1 MKQMELA
8 RRYFEEF
15 GRPMIESQF
24 PQLKDSYA
32 AGLAGEGSGCLGYDD
47 EISQDHDFALG
58 FCIWLKKDDFDRWG
72 STLQQAYDRLP
83 SSFMGFDRN
92 NVIDAGR
99 LGVIEIGRF
108 YRMFTGCPEG
118 PSSNM
123 DWFLI
128 SEPALA
134 AAASGEVFVDRSG
147 EFSAIRRRLQRF
159 YPRDILLKKLAA
171 RAAVMAQSGQ
181 YNLPRCLKRGDT
193 VAASLAMARFAETAI
208 SALYL
213 LVGKPMPFYKWSY
226 RGLSDLSQAAFW
238 QNGGTHADPSMSGP
252 SQASIAKAATF
263 IKELFSAP
271 VCDNSCAIAE
281 EICILILDMM
291 ADMGLIRRDAG
302 DFAQDYTGQLMEQ
315 IIDPQIRSM
324 HPMADCPV

>member
-24 PQLKDSYA
+24 PHLKDSYA

-47 EISQDHDFALG
+47 EISQDHDFAPG

-72 STLQQAYDRLP
+72 SSLQQAYDKLP

-99 LGVIEIGRF
+99 LGVMEIGRF

-171 RAAVMAQSGQ
+171 RQ
-181 YNLPRCLKRGDT
+181 
-193 VAASLAMARFAETAI
+193 
-208 SALYL
+208 
-213 LVGKPMPFYKWSY
+213 
-226 RGLSDLSQAAFW
+226 
-238 QNGGTHADPSMSGP
+238 PSWP
-252 SQASIAKAATF
+252 SQVSTICPAA
-263 IKELFSAP
+263 
-271 VCDNSCAIAE
+271 
-281 EICILILDMM
+281 
-291 ADMGLIRRDAG
+291 
-302 DFAQDYTGQLMEQ
+302 
-315 IIDPQIRSM
+315 
-324 HPMADCPV
+324 